1 MPKITRDYQE
11 GFCNVCKQDTFVR
24 VLINNQKSACVC
36 KNCIKAVGNLTVNE
50 LLSKFGEEMN
60 LNAS

>member
-11 GFCNVCKQDTFVR
+11 GFCNVCGNETLIR
-24 VLINNQKSACVC
+24 VLINNKKTVSIC
-36 KNCIKAVGNLTVNE
+36 KNCLSKVGSMTVNE
-50 LLSKFGEEMN
+50 LLIRYGEDIT